1 MKGLMFN
8 NKYGL
13 EDAVLN
19 GTKTMTR
26 RKLNIPRTFNGI
38 FVAGFRKHTNSLG
51 EWFTELYDEDESCI
65 DGSTLKS
72 PYDISEIVAIK
83 QPYNIAIH
91 KDWCSRLIYKNQAG
105 WANKMFVRN
114 DLMPHGVKILDI
126 FPQRLQ
132 DISNEDCLKEG
143 ITDVVVGCEYTMY
156 GFINRE
162 KGDYDL
168 FKTPR
173 EAYAALI
180 DKISGNGTW
189 INNDWVWA
197 LEFELER

>member
-1 MKGLMFN
+1 MFN

-65 DGSTLKS
+65 DGSTLKP
-72 PYDISEIVAIK
+72 PYDISETVAIK
-83 QPYNIAIH
+83 QPYN
-91 KDWCSRLIYKNQAG
+91 KIYPITDFEMVGEQIINESAG

-114 DLMPHGVKILDI
+114 DLMPHGVKILNI

-132 DISNEDCLKEG
+132 DISDEDCLKEG
-143 ITDVVVGCEYTMY
+143 ITDVVIGCEYTMY